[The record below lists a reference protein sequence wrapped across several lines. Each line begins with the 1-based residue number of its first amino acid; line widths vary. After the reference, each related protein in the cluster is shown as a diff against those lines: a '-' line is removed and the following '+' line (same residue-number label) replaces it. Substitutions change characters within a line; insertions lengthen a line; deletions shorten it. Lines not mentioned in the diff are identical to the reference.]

1 MVSLMRFHRLR
12 GLSKRSVMVLA
23 ALLASIA
30 AGIGLLYLTA
40 PKPLDP
46 GIVGMV
52 WQPDNKTVGIKGD
65 WQKLG
70 VRELLV
76 QWSVVDD
83 QAFIPGTGLPSV
95 PVLPDWPRIAK
106 EPWAQD
112 VILGLAGYFSEN
124 RSRDNIEQLAAVSER
139 IAKLPTPLHVTGWYF
154 PAEVD
159 PSWTRAKELPALLA
173 KLPRPLWIS
182 VYDGANIGP
191 AATADWLKQWLPDDI
206 GVFFQDGV
214 GVYART
220 APVARTY
227 ADTLRQRLGK
237 DRVRIIA
244 EAFRPQ
250 LGGGFRSATVAELKM
265 QLAAYDGYPLYL
277 FDGPHYVT
285 PEMVEGLVKVGS
297 GRP

>member
-1 MVSLMRFHRLR
+1 MKILGKTLSRASLGVL
-12 GLSKRSVMVLA
+12 LLA
-23 ALLASIA
+23 ATLGTGTAM
-30 AGIGLLYLTA
+30 LYVTA
-40 PKPLDP
+40 VKPLDP
-46 GIVGMV
+46 GIVGIV

-70 VRELLV
+70 ARELLV
-76 QWSVVDD
+76 QWTVVDD
-83 QAFIPGTGLPSV
+83 QAFVPGTGLPNV
-95 PVLPDWPRIAK
+95 PVLPDWARIAK

-112 VILGLAGYFSEN
+112 VIVGLAGYFSEN

-139 IAKLPTPLHVTGWYF
+139 IAKLPTPLHVTGYYF

-227 ADTLRQRLGK
+227 ADALRERLGK
-237 DRVRIIA
+237 DCVRIIV
-244 EAFRPQ
+244 EAFRPNY
-250 LGGGFRSATVAELKM
+250 GGGFRSATAAELKP

-285 PEMVEGLVKVGS
+285 PALVKALAK
-297 GRP
+297 

>member
-1 MVSLMRFHRLR
+1 MKILGKTISRAT
-12 GLSKRSVMVLA
+12 SVV
-23 ALLASIA
+23 ALLAATLVS
-30 AGIGLLYLTA
+30 GTTLLYVTQ

-46 GIVGMV
+46 GIVGIV

-70 VRELLV
+70 ARELLV
-76 QWSVVDD
+76 QWTVVDD
-83 QAFIPGTGLPSV
+83 QAFVPGTGLPSV
-95 PVLPDWPRIAK
+95 PVLPDWARIAK

-112 VILGLAGYFSEN
+112 VIVGLAGYFSEN

-139 IAKLPTPLHVTGWYF
+139 ITKLPTPLHVTGWYF

-227 ADTLRQRLGK
+227 ADALRKSLGK

-244 EAFRPQ
+244 EAFRPNY
-250 LGGGFRSATVAELKM
+250 GGGFRSATAAELKP

-285 PEMVEGLVKVGS
+285 PELVKQLA
-297 GRP
+297 R

>member
-1 MVSLMRFHRLR
+1 MSRLLR
-12 GLSKRSVMVLA
+12 MSLA
-23 ALLASIA
+23 ALL
-30 AGIGLLYLTA
+30 IGAVGVAVDALYELGQGLR
-40 PKPLDP
+40 PD
-46 GIVGMV
+46 IVGVV
-52 WQPDNKTVGIKGD
+52 WQPDNATVGIQGE

-76 QWSVVDD
+76 QWTAVDG
-83 QAFIPGTGLPSV
+83 QSFVAGSGLPEV
-95 PVLPDWPRIAK
+95 PVLPDWARIAK

-112 VILGLAGYFSEN
+112 TIVGLAGFFSEN
-124 RSRDNIEQLAAVSER
+124 RSRDNIEELATLSER
-139 IAKLPTPLHVTGWYF
+139 MAQVKTPLNVTGWYF

-159 PSWTRAKELPALLA
+159 PGWTRAKELPALLA
-173 KLPRPLWIS
+173 RLPRPLWIS

-191 AATADWLKQWLPDDI
+191 EATADWLKSWLPDDI

-227 ADTLRQRLGK
+227 ADALRERLGAQ
-237 DRVRIIA
+237 RVKIIV

-250 LGGGFRSATVAELKM
+250 VGGGFRPATVDELRP
-265 QLAAYDGYPLYL
+265 QLAAYRGYSLYL

-285 PEMVEGLVKVGS
+285 PEVVEGLLK
-297 GRP
+297 

>member
-1 MVSLMRFHRLR
+1 LKILGKTISRAT
-12 GLSKRSVMVLA
+12 SVV
-23 ALLASIA
+23 ALLAATLVS
-30 AGIGLLYLTA
+30 GTTMLYVTQS
-40 PKPLDP
+40 KPLDP
-46 GIVGMV
+46 GIVGIV

-70 VRELLV
+70 ARELLV
-76 QWSVVDD
+76 QWTVVDD
-83 QAFIPGTGLPSV
+83 QAFVPGTGLPSV
-95 PVLPDWPRIAK
+95 PVLPDWARIAK

-112 VILGLAGYFSEN
+112 VIVGLAGYFSEN
-124 RSRDNIEQLAAVSER
+124 RSRDNIEQLAAMSER
-139 IAKLPTPLHVTGWYF
+139 IAKLPIPVHVTGWYF

-227 ADTLRQRLGK
+227 ADALRKRLGK
-237 DRVRIIA
+237 NRVRIIA
-244 EAFRPQ
+244 EAFRPNY
-250 LGGGFRSATVAELKM
+250 GGGFRPATAAELKP

-285 PEMVEGLVKVGS
+285 PELVKELA
-297 GRP
+297 R

>member
-1 MVSLMRFHRLR
+1 MKIL
-12 GLSKRSVMVLA
+12 GKTLSRATVVALLLA
-23 ALLASIA
+23 ATVVS
-30 AGIGLLYLTA
+30 GTTMLYVTRW
-40 PKPLDP
+40 KPLDP
-46 GIVGMV
+46 GIVGIV
-52 WQPDNKTVGIKGD
+52 WQPDNKTVGIRGD
-65 WQKLG
+65 WHTLG
-70 VRELLV
+70 ARELLV
-76 QWSVVDD
+76 QWTVVDD
-83 QAFIPGTGLPSV
+83 QAFVPGTGLPSV
-95 PVLPDWPRIAK
+95 PVLPDWARIAK

-112 VILGLAGYFSEN
+112 VIVGLAGYFSEN

-139 IAKLPTPLHVTGWYF
+139 VAKLPIPVHVTGWYF

-191 AATADWLKQWLPDDI
+191 EATAAWLKQWLPDDI

-227 ADTLRQRLGK
+227 ADALRKSLGK
-237 DRVRIIA
+237 DRVRIIV
-244 EAFRPQ
+244 EAFRPNY
-250 LGGGFRSATVAELKM
+250 GGGFRSATAAELKP

-285 PEMVEGLVKVGS
+285 PELVKQLQG
-297 GRP
+297 

>member
-1 MVSLMRFHRLR
+1 MKIL
-12 GLSKRSVMVLA
+12 GKTLSRATVVALLLA
-23 ALLASIA
+23 ATVVS
-30 AGIGLLYLTA
+30 GTTMLYVTRL
-40 PKPLDP
+40 KPLDP

-65 WQKLG
+65 WHKLG
-70 VRELLV
+70 ARELLV
-76 QWSVVDD
+76 QWTVVDD
-83 QAFIPGTGLPSV
+83 QAFVPGTGLPSV
-95 PVLPDWPRIAK
+95 PVLPDWARIGK

-112 VILGLAGYFSEN
+112 VIVGLAGYFSEN

-139 IAKLPTPLHVTGWYF
+139 IAKLPLPVHVTGWYF

-227 ADTLRQRLGK
+227 ADALRDRLGK
-237 DRVRIIA
+237 ERVRIIV
-244 EAFRPQ
+244 EAFRPNF
-250 LGGGFRSATVAELKM
+250 GGGFRSATAAELKP
-265 QLAAYDGYPLYL
+265 QLSAYDGYPLYL

-285 PEMVEGLVKVGS
+285 PELVKELQ
-297 GRP
+297 R

>member
-1 MVSLMRFHRLR
+1 MKIL
-12 GLSKRSVMVLA
+12 GKTLSRATVVALLLA
-23 ALLASIA
+23 ATVVS
-30 AGIGLLYLTA
+30 GTTMLYVTRL
-40 PKPLDP
+40 KPLDP

-65 WQKLG
+65 WHKLG
-70 VRELLV
+70 ARELLV
-76 QWSVVDD
+76 QWTVVDD
-83 QAFIPGTGLPSV
+83 QAFVPGTGLPSV
-95 PVLPDWPRIAK
+95 PVLPDWARIAK

-112 VILGLAGYFSEN
+112 VIVGLAGYFSEN

-139 IAKLPTPLHVTGWYF
+139 IAKLPIPVHVTGWYF

-227 ADTLRQRLGK
+227 ADALRDRLGK
-237 DRVRIIA
+237 DRVRIIV
-244 EAFRPQ
+244 EAFRPNF
-250 LGGGFRSATVAELKM
+250 GGGFRSATAAELKP
-265 QLAAYDGYPLYL
+265 QLSAYDGYPLYL

-285 PEMVEGLVKVGS
+285 PELVKQLA
-297 GRP
+297 R

>member
-1 MVSLMRFHRLR
+1 MKVLGKTISRAT
-12 GLSKRSVMVLA
+12 SVV
-23 ALLASIA
+23 ALLAATLVS
-30 AGIGLLYLTA
+30 GTTMLYVTQS
-40 PKPLDP
+40 KPLDP
-46 GIVGMV
+46 GIVGIV

-70 VRELLV
+70 ARELLV
-76 QWSVVDD
+76 QWTVVDD
-83 QAFIPGTGLPSV
+83 QAFVPGTGLPSV
-95 PVLPDWPRIAK
+95 PVLPDWARIAK

-112 VILGLAGYFSEN
+112 VIVGLAGYFSEN
-124 RSRDNIEQLAAVSER
+124 RSRDNIEQLAAMSER
-139 IAKLPTPLHVTGWYF
+139 IAKLPIPVHVTGWYF

-227 ADTLRQRLGK
+227 ADALRKRLGK
-237 DRVRIIA
+237 NRVRIIA
-244 EAFRPQ
+244 EAFRPNY
-250 LGGGFRSATVAELKM
+250 GGGFRSATAAELKP

-285 PEMVEGLVKVGS
+285 PELVKELA
-297 GRP
+297 R

>member
-1 MVSLMRFHRLR
+1 MKILGKTVSRASLGVL
-12 GLSKRSVMVLA
+12 LLA
-23 ALLASIA
+23 ATLGTGTAM
-30 AGIGLLYLTA
+30 LYVTA
-40 PKPLDP
+40 VKPLDP
-46 GIVGMV
+46 GIVGIV

-70 VRELLV
+70 ARELLV
-76 QWSVVDD
+76 QWTVVDD
-83 QAFIPGTGLPSV
+83 HAFVPGTGLPNV
-95 PVLPDWPRIAK
+95 PVLPDWARIAK

-112 VILGLAGYFSEN
+112 VIVGLAGYFSEN

-139 IAKLPTPLHVTGWYF
+139 IARLPTPLHVTGYYF

-182 VYDGANIGP
+182 VYDGANLGP

-227 ADTLRQRLGK
+227 ADALRERLGK
-237 DRVRIIA
+237 DRVRIIV
-244 EAFRPQ
+244 EAFRPNY
-250 LGGGFRSATVAELKM
+250 GGGFRSATAAELKP

-285 PEMVEGLVKVGS
+285 PALVKALAK
-297 GRP
+297 

>member
-1 MVSLMRFHRLR
+1 MKIPDSTLGRAIL
-12 GLSKRSVMVLA
+12 GALLLA
-23 ALLASIA
+23 ATLVT
-30 AGIGLLYLTA
+30 GTVMFDVTA
-40 PKPLDP
+40 QKQLDP
-46 GIVGMV
+46 GIVGIV
-52 WQPDNKTVGIKGD
+52 WQPDNKTVGIKGQWD
-65 WQKLG
+65 QLG
-70 VRELLV
+70 AKELLV
-76 QWSVVDD
+76 QWTVVDD
-83 QAFIPGTGLPSV
+83 QAFVPGTGLPSV
-95 PVLPDWPRIAK
+95 PVLPDWARIAK

-139 IAKLPTPLHVTGWYF
+139 IAKLPTPLHVTGYYF

-227 ADTLRQRLGK
+227 ADTLRERLGK
-237 DRVRIIA
+237 DRVRIIV
-244 EAFRPQ
+244 EAFRPNY
-250 LGGGFRSATVAELKM
+250 GGGFRSATAAELKP

-285 PEMVEGLVKVGS
+285 PALVKALAK
-297 GRP
+297 